1 MTAIVRMRNVT
12 VAYRG
17 HPVLHH
23 LSGDFHCGALS
34 AVIGPNGAGK
44 STLLSV
50 MAGLQPADQGHLQT
64 PARERMAY
72 LPQRSTLDT
81 QVPVT
86 VQEVVAMGCW
96 RRLGAWGRLDA
107 WHRDAVQSALVRVG
121 LQDMGSRLIG
131 ELSAGQVQ
139 RMRFARLLVQDAEL
153 MLLDEPFVAMD
164 ERTSADLLDL
174 LVQWRRE
181 GRSVIAVLHEPALV
195 RAHFDDLLVLARE
208 ALAWGPVTT
217 VLQEDVWQQARR
229 TSLAWQEGAGRC
241 RS

>member
-1 MTAIVRMRNVT
+1 MTAVVRLCNLT

-17 HPVLHH
+17 HPALHH
-23 LSGDFHCGALS
+23 LSGDFRTGALS

-50 MAGLQPADQGHLQT
+50 IAGMQPADQGQVQT

-81 QVPVT
+81 LVPVT

-96 RRLGAWGRLDA
+96 HRLGAWRRLDV
-107 WHRDAVQSALVRVG
+107 RLRERVETALARVG
-121 LQDMGSRLIG
+121 LQDLGARLIG

-139 RMRFARLLVQDAEL
+139 RMRLARLLVQDAEL
-153 MLLDEPFVAMD
+153 LLLDEPFAAMD

-174 LVQWRRE
+174 LAQWRRE
-181 GRSVIAVLHEPALV
+181 GRSVVAVLHEPALV
-195 RAHFDDLLVLARE
+195 RAHFDDVLVLARE

-217 VLQEDVWQQARR
+217 VLQEAVWQQARQ
-229 TSLAWQEGAGRC
+229 TSLAWQEGAERC